1 MNKRVLIVDDEPSVC
16 EMIERAVTEEG
27 MEPLALLNGSRAAE
41 ILSAEKFDMVF
52 LDFHMASPD
61 GVELALQM
69 RASLTN
75 RSTPI
80 VLVSDDQRPH
90 NVSIGFQAGANF
102 FLYKPVD
109 KARLLTL
116 MHAVHG
122 TIEQHRRRM
131 RRVPVRQK
139 VWVRSADENCEAETV
154 DISLTGMLIESRR
167 VFPLGSPVELSLEL
181 SQGEKPIRGNG
192 LVARVAAGGNQMAIL
207 VDRMTVAESQ
217 RLQEFL
223 LPLVSQAS

>member
-1 MNKRVLIVDDEPSVC
+1 MNRRVLIVDDEPAVC
-16 EMIERAVTEEG
+16 EMIERAVADAG
-27 MEPLALLNGSRAAE
+27 MEPLALLNASRAAE
-41 ILSAEKFDMVF
+41 VLNTEKFDMVF
-52 LDFHMASPD
+52 FDFHMAAPD
-61 GVELALQM
+61 GVELARQM

-90 NVSIGFQAGANF
+90 NVSVGFQAGANF
-102 FLYKPVD
+102 FLYKPID
-109 KARLLTL
+109 KTRLVTL

-131 RRVPVRQK
+131 RRVTVRQK
-139 VWVRSADENCEAETV
+139 VWVRSASENCEAETV
-154 DISLTGMLIESRR
+154 DISLTGMLVESRR

-181 SQGEKPIRGNG
+181 SKGEKPIRGNG
-192 LVARVAAGGNQMAIL
+192 LVARVAAGNQMAIL
-207 VDRMTVAESQ
+207 VDRMTTAESQ

-223 LPLVSQAS
+223 LPFVSQTA